1 MIHAEIDVQELDA
14 RFVLLADS
22 DNVVVAREQIEAG
35 ETFQLEHGLCQADQ
49 TILVGFKVARFQI
62 RSGEKILK
70 YGAPIGS
77 ATRDIPAGIP
87 VHTDNMTSDYLP
99 TYTSE
104 SGGRYTQR
112 AKD

>member
-1 MIHAEIDVQELDA
+1 MIRADMDFQELDA
-14 RFVLLADS
+14 RLMLLAGL

-35 ETFQLEHGLCQADQ
+35 EAFKLEDGMCTASE
-49 TILVGFKVARFQI
+49 TILVGFKVARYAI
-62 RSGEKILK
+62 ASGDKILK

-77 ATRDIPAGIP
+77 ATCNIAAGIP

-104 SGGRYTQR
+104 NGGRYTQR